1 MSPRNSVPP
10 PCPSDRRDARV
21 YLRSPAESPAP
32 SCPQSRPRP
41 GDSSASQ
48 KAAKSPAQP
57 APRPKPQFCE
67 GFPSN
72 AILTQSPPAG
82 KRPFR
87 IQDTMYSEAH
97 NPSPSGTL
105 VAAATAGS
113 VTAVVPDRNEE
124 AVVPA
129 RITSLASPPG
139 NAEILV
145 LNDQS
150 TVRNAR
156 VIPSVR

>member
-41 GDSSASQ
+41 GGSWASQ

-72 AILTQSPPAG
+72 AILTQSPSAG

-87 IQDTMYSEAH
+87 IQDTMSSEAH

-105 VAAATAGS
+105 VAPPTARS
-113 VTAVVPDRNEE
+113 VTPIVPARNEE
-124 AVVPA
+124 AGIA
-129 RITSLASPPG
+129 ASIASLALQP
-139 NAEILV
+139 EIPAIRV
-145 LNDQS
+145 VTDRS
-150 TVRNAR
+150 TDGTASVVR
-156 VIPSVR
+156 SL